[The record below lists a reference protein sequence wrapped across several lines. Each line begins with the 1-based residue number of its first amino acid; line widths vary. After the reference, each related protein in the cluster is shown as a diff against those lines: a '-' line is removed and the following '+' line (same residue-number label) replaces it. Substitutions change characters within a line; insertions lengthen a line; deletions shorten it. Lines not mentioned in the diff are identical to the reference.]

1 MDGPGARSRLLD
13 SVISATGRA
22 RELSPAFTD
31 GVLAWARLE
40 AGGHSRIEVFG
51 LASHHVNS
59 YLAPDPI
66 QALATNHL
74 AVYNHLASGEAFY
87 ACGNS
92 HGGATIRVLVTRLRQ
107 LPTQTVK

>member
-1 MDGPGARSRLLD
+1 MDGPGTRSRLLD
-13 SVISATGRA
+13 SATSHTGDA
-22 RELSPAFTD
+22 RELSPAFTG

-51 LASHHVNS
+51 LASHRTNA

-66 QALATNHL
+66 EALATNHF
-74 AVYNHLASGEAFY
+74 AVYNHLASGEALY
-87 ACGNS
+87 ACADG
-92 HGGATIRVLVTRLRQ
+92 HGGTTIRLLVTRLRE